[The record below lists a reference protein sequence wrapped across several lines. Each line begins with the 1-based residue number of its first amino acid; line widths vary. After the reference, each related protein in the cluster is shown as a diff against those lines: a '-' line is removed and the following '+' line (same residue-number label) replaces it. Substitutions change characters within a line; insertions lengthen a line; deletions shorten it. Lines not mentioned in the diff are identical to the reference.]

1 VAAFARALLRRI
13 VHRDGFDAREII
25 ERLTFV
31 ATKMPR
37 GTSEGEG
44 EAIALLDQAR
54 PEGMMES

>member
-1 VAAFARALLRRI
+1 MRRCCAGSFT
-13 VHRDGFDAREII
+13 VTGFDAREII